1 MYLTIGINI
10 AEFSL
15 NFASIYW
22 NSTMFSKN
30 TSKVLKE
37 LLIRCPETIQHI
49 CMSILVHNKT
59 ITFVWLIK
67 VIKIL
72 GAKPKLIRSDNHSN
86 NYRPKE
92 LGFGMVCK
100 IQTLWV

>member
-37 LLIRCPETIQHI
+37 LLIRCPETI
-49 CMSILVHNKT
+49 
-59 ITFVWLIK
+59 
-67 VIKIL
+67 
-72 GAKPKLIRSDNHSN
+72 
-86 NYRPKE
+86 
-92 LGFGMVCK
+92 
-100 IQTLWV
+100 